1 MNKEQIQQE
10 FDEILTGFGYEFW
23 DDDMCKITPY
33 LNKRDFIE
41 ILEQAFNLGLEV
53 AADNAEADVTIL
65 TEDGQYEMDS
75 IQLGYDYE
83 VYVLKN
89 SILKFKL

>member
-1 MNKEQIQQE
+1 MNKEQIQQK
-10 FDEILTGFGYEFW
+10 FNQILAQGNLPEIFVQ
-23 DDDMCKITPY
+23 
-33 LNKRDFIE
+33 
-41 ILEQAFNLGLEV
+41 LEMDSEVLRLFEQVFNFALEV
-53 AADNAEADVTIL
+53 AADNADADVTIL
-65 TEDGQYEMDS
+65 TEDGQYEMNS